1 MLIGELSKRTGC
13 IVETI
18 RFYERI
24 GLMPAPPR
32 SPGGHRLYSE
42 SDEMRLTFIRRGNE
56 LGFTL
61 NEVCGM
67 LGMVDGGN
75 YSCADIETITRAH
88 IKDVRRKIADL
99 RKIKK
104 VLENMARQCATGV
117 VPECPI
123 VEEMFTPKS
132 KRRSS
137 DSSTEVRSGHAM
149 GEELC

>member
-24 GLMPAPPR
+24 GIMPVPPR
-32 SPGGHRLYSE
+32 SPGGHRLNSE
-42 SDEMRLTFIRRGNE
+42 ADEKRLTFIRRGND

-61 NEVCGM
+61 SEVRGM
-67 LGMVDGGN
+67 LGMVDGGD
-75 YSCADIETITRAH
+75 YSCADIESITRAH
-88 IKDVRRKIADL
+88 IKDVRRKISDL

-132 KRRSS
+132 KNRKPNSGAGI
-137 DSSTEVRSGHAM
+137 RSGHAV
-149 GEELC
+149 GKELC